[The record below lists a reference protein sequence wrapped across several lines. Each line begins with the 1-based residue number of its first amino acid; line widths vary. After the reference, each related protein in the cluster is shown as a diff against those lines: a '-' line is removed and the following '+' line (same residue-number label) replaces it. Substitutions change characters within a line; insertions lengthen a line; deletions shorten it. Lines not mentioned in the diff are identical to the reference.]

1 MRSLGLPVW
10 ALVLVACVVAPML
23 VRAWIDFEERRAK
36 ERTRAMLQRL
46 GMSAGAGDDGT
57 ARADDAGGGNEEESH
72 GSTVRTDR

>member
-36 ERTRAMLQRL
+36 DRTRAMLQRL
-46 GMSAGAGDDGT
+46 GMGTGDDGT
-57 ARADDAGGGNEEESH
+57 ARAKGVAGGNEEESH

>member
-36 ERTRAMLQRL
+36 DRTRAMLQRL
-46 GMSAGAGDDGT
+46 GMGDDGT
-57 ARADDAGGGNEEESH
+57 ARAEGAVGGNEEESH